1 MHEDGIRKIRK
12 KLKLTYFDLVCL
24 LTARNVLNNRETAR
38 SWVEKDEECWNRM
51 VQSREDGLK
60 E

>member
-24 LTARNVLNNRETAR
+24 LTARNVPNNRETAR
-38 SWVEKDEECWNRM
+38 SWVEKDESVGIVWYNPERTA
-51 VQSREDGLK
+51 
-60 E
+60 